1 MLTALNPDA
10 DLDAA
15 HQALVEIDQIGSA
28 VADDITSFFANR
40 DLYQLIVD
48 LAALLTILP
57 PQRPA
62 ENSPISGK
70 TMVFTGTLAR
80 MSRAEAKAKAESLGA
95 RVAGTVSAKT
105 DFLVAGADA
114 GSKARK
120 AAEIG
125 VTVLDEDGYLA
136 LINQA

>member
-1 MLTALNPDA
+1 MLKALNPDA
-10 DLDAA
+10 DLEAA

-28 VADDITSFFANR
+28 VADDIISFFGNR
-40 DLYQLIVD
+40 DLHQLIVD
-48 LAALLTILP
+48 LVGLLTILP
-57 PQRPA
+57 PERPA
-62 ENSPISGK
+62 DNSPISGK
-70 TMVFTGTLAR
+70 TIVFTGTLAR

-125 VTVLDEDGYLA
+125 VTVLDEDGYSA
-136 LINQA
+136 LINQS